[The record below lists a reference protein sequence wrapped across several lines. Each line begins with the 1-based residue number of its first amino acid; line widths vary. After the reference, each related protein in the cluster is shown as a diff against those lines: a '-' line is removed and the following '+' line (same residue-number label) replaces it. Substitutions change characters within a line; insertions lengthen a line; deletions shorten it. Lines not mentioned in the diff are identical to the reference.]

1 MSLNPRAIALQGIG
15 FQVLPVALQGFV
27 GAGVVLP
34 AADEDTTSGHGRI
47 RRARHAAD
55 FQPDWLVDALQPSQ
69 APRRGKRAR
78 KRRER
83 DLLILS

>member
-1 MSLNPRAIALQGIG
+1 MFLTLLQSR
-15 FQVLPVALQGFV
+15 P
-27 GAGVVLP
+27 P
-34 AADEDTTSGHGRI
+34 APTPPGELEEATPGHGRI

-55 FQPDWLVDALQPSQ
+55 FQPDWLLEALQPSQ
-69 APRRGKRAR
+69 VPRRGKRAR

>member
-15 FQVLPVALQGFV
+15 LEALPVALQGFV
-27 GAGVVLP
+27 GAGVVPP
-34 AADEDTTSGHGRI
+34 AEDQDATPGHGRI

-55 FQPDWLVDALQPSQ
+55 FQPDWLVDALQPPQ

-83 DLLILS
+83 DVLILS

>member
-15 FQVLPVALQGFV
+15 FEVLPVALQGFV
-27 GAGVVLP
+27 GAGVVPP
-34 AADEDTTSGHGRI
+34 AESEEATPGPGRI

-55 FQPDWLVDALQPSQ
+55 FRPDWLPEALQPPQ
-69 APRRGKRAR
+69 APQRGKRAR